1 MIALLLDSLIV
12 LALISLAIQ
21 AISARAL
28 FRGIIYFVVFGL
40 TMALAWA
47 RIGAPDLA
55 MAEAAIGAGLT
66 GALMMVAY
74 RRLIEHR
81 EERPAMG
88 STGSASRLAIPIAV
102 ASGLLVG
109 VIGLGALLAERPPGE
124 AGLAVLEALPET
136 GLGNPITGVLL
147 LFRGLDTLLEIAV
160 LLTALLAARAVAGEL
175 ERSASA
181 RTREPETPLIGALL
195 AVVIPLTVLMAVHLL
210 RAGTHET
217 GGAFQAG
224 AVLAAAGVLL
234 VLSGRVSRENSAG
247 ALLRLGMLAGLGAFI
262 LIGLAPM
269 TYGQPLLA
277 LPGLWSVYLIEAAM
291 MISIAVTLVLLFA
304 DASGLKRAR
313 ND

>member
-1 MIALLLDSLIV
+1 MIALLLDGLIV
-12 LALISLAIQ
+12 LALITLAIQ
-21 AISARAL
+21 AISARPL

-81 EERPAMG
+81 DERPAMDSPG
-88 STGSASRLAIPIAV
+88 SGSRLAIPIAV

-160 LLTALLAARAVAGEL
+160 LLTALLAARAVAGGV

-181 RTREPETPLIGALL
+181 RTSEPETPLIGALL
-195 AVVIPLTVLMAVHLL
+195 AVVIPLTVLVAAHLL

-247 ALLRLGMLAGLGAFI
+247 ALVRLGILAGLGAFI
-262 LIGLAPM
+262 VIGLAPM

-277 LPGLWSVYLIEAAM
+277 LPGLWSVYLIETAM
-291 MISIAVTLVLLFA
+291 MVSIAVTLVLLFA

-313 ND
+313 YD

>member
-109 VIGLGALLAERPPGE
+109 VIGLGALLAERRPAPDRLTE
-124 AGLAVLEALPET
+124 FY
-136 GLGNPITGVLL
+136 LL
-147 LFRGLDTLLEIAV
+147 LSLGGVVGGAF
-160 LLTALLAARAVAGEL
+160 TALLAPVTKPKHAPPPPPPITLRRRKAASGVAKERAAAKRVVK
-175 ERSASA
+175 ASA
-181 RTREPETPLIGALL
+181 A
-195 AVVIPLTVLMAVHLL
+195 
-210 RAGTHET
+210 
-217 GGAFQAG
+217 
-224 AVLAAAGVLL
+224 
-234 VLSGRVSRENSAG
+234 
-247 ALLRLGMLAGLGAFI
+247 
-262 LIGLAPM
+262 
-269 TYGQPLLA
+269 
-277 LPGLWSVYLIEAAM
+277 
-291 MISIAVTLVLLFA
+291 
-304 DASGLKRAR
+304 
-313 ND
+313 